1 MAKSV
6 GKIEE
11 ILQTANLDAAYY
23 NDDLND
29 FRGEI
34 STADRKGASALIAQ
48 IVRKIIEM
56 PPQTNQLRDQLEL
69 SSVEI
74 RKLRGSLEMIRRKA
88 VTEGLTDVAGRKYFD
103 IMLSEM
109 TDKATK
115 VGGSVCLLLLDVNNF
130 KAFND
135 SHGYQTSDQVL
146 RLVAGTLKEGVK
158 GHDVLARYGGEEFAI
173 IPFGIGLEDALN
185 VGDGIRDLV
194 VQRRITRK

>member
-88 VTEGLTDVAGRKYFD
+88 VTEGLTNVAGRKYFD

-109 TDKATK
+109 TD
-115 VGGSVCLLLLDVNNF
+115 
-130 KAFND
+130 
-135 SHGYQTSDQVL
+135 SDQRGWI
-146 RLVAGTLKEGVK
+146 RLPA
-158 GHDVLARYGGEEFAI
+158 
-173 IPFGIGLEDALN
+173 
-185 VGDGIRDLV
+185 V
-194 VQRRITRK
+194 VRCQ

>member
-1 MAKSV
+1 
-6 GKIEE
+6 
-11 ILQTANLDAAYY
+11 
-23 NDDLND
+23 
-29 FRGEI
+29 
-34 STADRKGASALIAQ
+34 
-48 IVRKIIEM
+48 M

-88 VTEGLTDVAGRKYFD
+88 VTEGLTNVAGRKYFD